1 MMSYLHELDWDA
13 IASTDFRDPNVKER
27 KQAEFLVYGFFPFDL
42 VERIGVHRADVGNK
56 VRSVLAGSGYT
67 PRIEVRDDW
76 YF

>member
-42 VERIGVHRADVGNK
+42 VERIGVHRAK
-56 VRSVLAGSGYT
+56 SV
-67 PRIEVRDDW
+67 IKN
-76 YF
+76 